1 MKFSTA
7 ISVATALAVA
17 SPASAEKMGFAGQV
31 MDKESFKDFEDLTDM
46 QRVME
51 VTKLAWP
58 ECLKGEL
65 NNAKACEA
73 MIDKELAAMDLSF
86 DVYTIILYTRTFDCP
101 TAHAWV
107 IPIDDDGMCVG
118 KYRDGRLFYEYE
130 WCVDEEVE
138 LTDPNAIK
146 ESQKLIKPS
155 KWTELIAS
163 NPSVSC
169 LDVDQDG
176 DLDAWHKKALE
187 TIGGDYQIACS
198 DYETYL
204 DKKAE
209 IEAQGPIVHKG
220 CQRLPEFNCK
230 GLSGV
235 DACKLVKQMVPYP
248 NTDGKN
254 LECYLQYLP
263 DSPIHDQM
271 YRDLRKIGEE
281 PKTRVI
287 ILAKKET
294 DQVIATPLM
303 KGPGA
308 RLGKQ

>member
-1 MKFSTA
+1 MKFSA
-7 ISVATALAVA
+7 ISFATALLA
-17 SPASAEKMGFAGQV
+17 STATAEKMGFAGSV
-31 MDKESFKDFEDLTDM
+31 MDKAAFDNFEGMTDM

-130 WCVDEEVE
+130 WCVEDEVVM
-138 LTDPNAIK
+138 TDPEAIK
-146 ESQKLIKPS
+146 KSQDLIQPS
-155 KWTELIAS
+155 TWTKKIAS
-163 NPSVSC
+163 NRNIDCV
-169 LDVDQDG
+169 DVDQDG
-176 DLDAWHKKALE
+176 DLDAWHKKALKMM
-187 TIGGDYQIACS
+187 GGDFEVACS

-204 DKKAE
+204 EKKAE
-209 IEAQGPIVHKG
+209 IESVGPIVHTG

-235 DACKLVKQMVPYP
+235 DTCKLIKQMVPYP

-254 LECYLQYLP
+254 IECFLQFLP
-263 DSPIHDQM
+263 DSAMQDQM
-271 YRDLRKIGEE
+271 TRDLIEIGEE

-294 DQVIATPLM
+294 EQVIATPLM

-308 RLGKQ
+308 VLGKK

>member
-1 MKFSTA
+1 
-7 ISVATALAVA
+7 
-17 SPASAEKMGFAGQV
+17 
-31 MDKESFKDFEDLTDM
+31 MDKAAFDNFEGMTDM

-130 WCVDEEVE
+130 WCVEDEVVM
-138 LTDPNAIK
+138 TDPEAIK
-146 ESQKLIKPS
+146 KSQDLIQPS
-155 KWTELIAS
+155 TWTQKIAS
-163 NPSVSC
+163 NRNIDCV
-169 LDVDQDG
+169 DVDQDG
-176 DLDAWHKKALE
+176 DLDAWHKKALKMM
-187 TIGGDYQIACS
+187 GGDFEVACS

-204 DKKAE
+204 EKKAE
-209 IEAQGPIVHKG
+209 IESVGPIVHTG

-235 DACKLVKQMVPYP
+235 DTCKLIKQMVPYP

-254 LECYLQYLP
+254 IECFLQFLP
-263 DSPIHDQM
+263 DSAMQDQM
-271 YRDLRKIGEE
+271 TRDLIEIGEE

-294 DQVIATPLM
+294 EQVIATPLM

-308 RLGKQ
+308 VLGKK